1 MWIVTSLGRLPACL
15 LLGIEIMKRSN
26 ITFLLVSVVPWLV
39 ACGGDE
45 SNFASVESG
54 PFVSTIT
61 ETGELQ
67 AVNYVTVTMPPF
79 HWDYGRPKVTALAK
93 EGIDVS
99 TGEVIGQIETS
110 GVTRALGQKQADLEI
125 QQADLAKMLVEHE
138 TQLNSGQA
146 EILSAEAQL
155 RVAQIG
161 IQQVSFESDSKQ
173 EVKKLEL
180 RIAELGLAKSQAKAL
195 AMKQT
200 QNEEL
205 QIQHAKISQIVS
217 AINLAEITLERFTLK
232 APAAGMIEYRMN
244 RSTKKKIAVGDQV
257 WQGWPLLGLPD
268 LRTMKVLT
276 NVNEMDVKKAFVGQ
290 PVLVRLD
297 AFPKLKF
304 DGHVTKISRVSRKME
319 DDSLIKVFDLEVSV
333 HQSDPT
339 LRPGMTVSCELIVAE
354 LDEALFVN
362 PAGVHQEEDD
372 FVVYLKEGSG
382 VRRVPVS
389 LGPRN
394 TRGVVVRGGIQA
406 GDLVALQ
413 PPAGE
418 A

>member
-1 MWIVTSLGRLPACL
+1 MKRWNVAFL
-15 LLGIEIMKRSN
+15 LLFVVSS
-26 ITFLLVSVVPWLV
+26 LVS
-39 ACGGDE
+39 CSGYD

-54 PFVSTIT
+54 RFVSTIT

-93 EGIDVS
+93 EGIDVT
-99 TGEVIGQIETS
+99 TGTVIGQIETA

-173 EVKKLEL
+173 EVKGLEL
-180 RIAELGLAKSQAKAL
+180 RIAELGLAKSRAKVLAL
-195 AMKQT
+195 KQT

-205 QIQHAKISQIVS
+205 QIQHARIAQIVS

-232 APAAGMIEYRMN
+232 APAAGMIEYRLN

-276 NVNEMDVKKAFVGQ
+276 SVNEMDVKKAFVGQ
-290 PVLVRLD
+290 PVMVRLD

-304 DGHVTKISRVSRKME
+304 DGHITKISRVSRKLE

-333 HQSDPT
+333 HQSDPV

-354 LDEALFVN
+354 LEQALFVN

>member
-1 MWIVTSLGRLPACL
+1 MTSLGLLRAGQ
-15 LLGIEIMKRSN
+15 LLGIEFMKRWN
-26 ITFLLVSVVPWLV
+26 VAFLLLFVVSSLV
-39 ACGGDE
+39 SCSGYD

-54 PFVSTIT
+54 RFVSTIT

-93 EGIDVS
+93 EGIDVT
-99 TGEVIGQIETS
+99 TGTVIGQIETA

-173 EVKKLEL
+173 EVKGLEL
-180 RIAELGLAKSQAKAL
+180 RIAELGLAKSRAKVLAL
-195 AMKQT
+195 KQT

-205 QIQHAKISQIVS
+205 QIQHARIAQIVS

-232 APAAGMIEYRMN
+232 APAAGMIEYRLN

-276 NVNEMDVKKAFVGQ
+276 SVNEMDVKKAFVGQ
-290 PVLVRLD
+290 PVMVRLD

-304 DGHVTKISRVSRKME
+304 DGHITKISRVSRKLE

-333 HQSDPT
+333 HQSDPV

-354 LDEALFVN
+354 LEQALFVN